1 MGKQHSFSP
10 KVNIENNKNKLSLE
24 DLRHE
29 ISTLSSLHN
38 LCNNINK
45 AKSISELKG
54 IIETFVHQIFGDI
67 FYTLSFFQDTPENDS
82 VLLSNLQESLTN
94 EYPLFLDD
102 KILSSENPILL
113 KDNELMKVSGI
124 VESMIVGF
132 QNEFGM
138 KGFLSLHS
146 KKQAIFSEYH
156 RQLLS
161 IISHIIIPRVYFI
174 INKEHLLIQIQS
186 SNKINQVSPFSNLKG
201 VSPRIKEVYK
211 LINLVAISDA
221 TVLLLG
227 ESGTGKELVAKAI
240 HDTSIRKNRELIKVN
255 CATIPASLLESELFG
270 HEKGS
275 FTGANQKR
283 IGKFELAHESTLFL
297 DEIGELPIE
306 LQVKLL
312 RVLQEKE
319 FERIG
324 GQRTIKVNVRI
335 IAATNRN
342 LEGEVSEG
350 RFRLDLYY
358 RLNVFPISLPPLRE
372 RKEDIPLLVAHF
384 IEKYAPKVGKKIKGI
399 SHKVLEK
406 LLLHPWLGNIRE
418 LEHLI
423 ERSILLTTGDVI
435 KQINFA
441 EIPQQSNVEFEIKT
455 LAAVEHD
462 YILKV
467 LKLCNGR
474 IFGQNGAAVRLN
486 LPPTTLISKM
496 QKLGIKKEHFVTIK

>member
-10 KVNIENNKNKLSLE
+10 KVNIEHNKLSLG
-24 DLRHE
+24 DLGHE
-29 ISTLSSLHN
+29 ISTLSSLHHF
-38 LCNNINK
+38 CTHINN
-45 AKSISELKG
+45 AESISEFES
-54 IIETFVHQIFGDI
+54 IIEAFVHHKFGDF
-67 FYTLSFFQDTPENDS
+67 FYVLSFFQDTPENDF
-82 VLLSNLQESLTN
+82 VFLGNLQESISN
-94 EYPLFLDD
+94 EYLLLLDD
-102 KILSSENPILL
+102 KILSTENPILLL
-113 KDNELMKVSGI
+113 KDNELMKEAGI
-124 VESMIVGF
+124 VESMILGL
-132 QNEFGM
+132 QQEFGM
-138 KGFLSLHS
+138 KGHLSLHS
-146 KKQAIFSEYH
+146 KKQAVFSEYH
-156 RQLLS
+156 RQLLC
-161 IISHIIIPRVYFI
+161 IVSHIIIPKLYFI
-174 INKEHLLIQIQS
+174 INKEHLFIQIQS
-186 SNKINQVSPFSNLKG
+186 SNKINQASPFSNLKG
-201 VSPRIKEVYK
+201 VSPAMKEVYR

-221 TVLLLG
+221 TALLLG

-240 HDTSIRKNRELIKVN
+240 HDTSLRKNRELVKVN

-319 FERIG
+319 IERIG
-324 GQRTIKVNVRI
+324 GQRTIKVDVRI

-342 LEGEVSEG
+342 LEKEVLEG

-384 IEKYAPKVGKKIKGI
+384 IEKYAPKFGKKIKGI
-399 SHKVLEK
+399 SNKVLEK
-406 LLLHPWLGNIRE
+406 LLLHPWIGNIRE

-423 ERSILLTTGDVI
+423 ERSILLTNGDVI
-435 KQINFA
+435 NQINFA
-441 EIPQQSNVEFEIKT
+441 EIPQQNNVEFEIKT
-455 LAAVEHD
+455 LASVEHD

-474 IFGQNGAAVRLN
+474 IFGENGAAVRLN

-496 QKLGIKKEHFVTIK
+496 QKLGIKKEHFIAIK